1 MQKPQAT
8 ALDAIQRVAG
18 RPEGQLI
25 REYMQAEY
33 DNTMKMLIA
42 ANDPQTT
49 RAAQGE
55 ARVLQVLLEAW
66 KS

>member
-1 MQKPQAT
+1 VQKPLSA

-25 REYMQAEY
+25 REYLQKEY
-33 DNTMKMLIA
+33 DNTMKSLIA
-42 ANDPQTT
+42 ANDPQVT

-66 KS
+66 KL